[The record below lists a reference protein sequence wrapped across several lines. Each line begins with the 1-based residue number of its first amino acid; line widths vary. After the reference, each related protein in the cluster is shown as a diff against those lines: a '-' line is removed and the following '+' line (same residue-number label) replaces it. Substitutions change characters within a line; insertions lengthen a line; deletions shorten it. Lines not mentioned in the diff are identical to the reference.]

1 MASRDR
7 DDEEGFLSRWSQRKR
22 AAEAEAPKDDQALP
36 GEGAVAGAQLAAVD
50 PAGREGAKGE
60 GAGGEG
66 AEGEGGGTIDPAE
79 LPDIDSLNADSDF
92 TPFLKEGV
100 PDALRRRALR
110 KLWRLDPVFGH
121 LDGLNDYDLDY
132 TNAATV
138 VEGMKTIYQVGKGMV
153 LGDEEEGEEAA
164 KEDGGEGQEAEAASG
179 EALAEPSPESSQEEA
194 ARLEAPAE
202 EALPPAGQ
210 APASKT
216 KTRNP
221 GDPLVSAAPTRRSS
235 VSRAPQRSALQ
246 RRWGDPER

>member
-7 DDEEGFLSRWSQRKR
+7 DDEKSFLSRWSQRKR
-22 AAEAEAPKDDQALP
+22 AAEAEAPQEGEALRDESAAP
-36 GEGAVAGAQLAAVD
+36 AARLAAID
-50 PAGREGAKGE
+50 PAAADPAQEDL
-60 GAGGEG
+60 
-66 AEGEGGGTIDPAE
+66 AEAEEARIDPAE
-79 LPDIDSLNADSDF
+79 LPDIDSLDASSDF

-153 LGDEEEGEEAA
+153 LPEDEEAEKAALEEEGRAEAA
-164 KEDGGEGQEAEAASG
+164 PEAEAEAEAAG
-179 EALAEPSPESSQEEA
+179 EDGETAAEEET
-194 ARLEAPAE
+194 ARLEAASDD
-202 EALPPAGQ
+202 ALPPASP
-210 APASKT
+210 APRVKA
-216 KTRNP
+216 RNP
-221 GDPLVSAAPTRRSS
+221 GDPLVSAASTRRSG